1 MESHESFMWCLPV
14 QEIVNPFTEFIR
26 SLLNPFNLGQYAE
39 VVATIPFLLVLYVIY
54 LIVMRSVTLSFRRV
68 GMPAEAI
75 SGVRL
80 MIRLLFFGVALSVI
94 LTATTIL
101 SGTAI
106 ITGGAIFGTAI
117 GLAFSKSLSNL
128 VSGLYMLAAR
138 PFRVGDYV
146 RVGTAEGIVLEL
158 TLNYTRL
165 QLPDMTKQLVPNSK
179 VVDSE
184 VTNYRIRID
193 ELMYE
198 RGIEREEKEEYE
210 GRFRQ
215 ALGEI
220 KDLAKG
226 DEVYRYTFEL
236 RVHKDYSFRK
246 VLKYVDD
253 VSIRYSEKFLEK
265 PEIMLW
271 ASENFGNVYRVA
283 YIVKDPKDILIV
295 GADFQSEI
303 GEFHEAVK

>member
-1 MESHESFMWCLPV
+1 M

-26 SLLNPFNLGQYAE
+26 TLLTPFNLGQYAE

-54 LIVMRSVTLSFRRV
+54 LIAMRSITLSFRRV

-80 MIRLLFFGVALSVI
+80 LVRLLFFGVALSVI

-101 SGTAI
+101 SGTAV

-146 RVGTAEGIVLEL
+146 RIGGIEGIVSEL

-165 QLPDMTKQLVPNSK
+165 LLPDLTKQVVPNSK
-179 VVDSE
+179 VIDSE
-184 VTNYRIRID
+184 ITNYRIRVD
-193 ELMYE
+193 ELMFD
-198 RGIEREEKEEYE
+198 RGVEQEAEETQRRS
-210 GRFRQ
+210 RFRY
-215 ALGEI
+215 ALDGL

-226 DEVYRYTFEL
+226 TEVYRYTFDIPI
-236 RVHKDYSFRK
+236 HKDYSYKK
-246 VLKYVDD
+246 VMEYFNE
-253 VSIRYSEKFLEK
+253 VSAKHSDNFIETPEVMFWGYS
-265 PEIMLW
+265 
-271 ASENFGNVYRVA
+271 NFGNVYRIA
-283 YIVKDPKDILIV
+283 YIVREPKEILTI
-295 GADFQSEI
+295 GANFQTEI
-303 GEFHEAVK
+303 ASFHEVLKNT